1 MTISTA
7 TGTAR
12 RICRVTSMPFISGS
26 ATSRITRSGFNSSV
40 IASACTAG
48 GGFAAHDPL
57 RFALEDRAHALAH
70 ELVVVGDENACP
82 FRARLSAHCEVSH
95 HQLTGAAGISSAT
108 DTTTLLQS
116 GVQEPLD
123 PRSHSRHISWASRH
137 ACSQTR
143 SPRRDVRGQRGL
155 SDRIR
160 GGVKATI

>member
-1 MTISTA
+1 MTINTA
-7 TGTAR
+7 TGRDR
-12 RICRVTSMPFISGS
+12 RICRVTSMPFSSGS
-26 ATSRITRSGFNSSV
+26 ATSRITGQASTRASSRAPDVRSWLPHTRSTEVLF
-40 IASACTAG
+40 
-48 GGFAAHDPL
+48 
-57 RFALEDRAHALAH
+57 EDHTHALPH
-70 ELVVVGDENACP
+70 EFVVIGNDNACP
-82 FRARLSAHCEVSH
+82 FRAKLSAHCEVSH